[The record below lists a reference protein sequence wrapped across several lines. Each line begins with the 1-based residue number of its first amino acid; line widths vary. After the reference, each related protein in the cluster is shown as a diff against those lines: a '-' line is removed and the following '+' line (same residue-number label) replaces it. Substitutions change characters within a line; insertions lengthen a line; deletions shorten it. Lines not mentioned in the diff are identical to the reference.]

1 MALAKAVAGAKRPS
15 QVVTWQREDGTN
27 EDLTGATITAKIR
40 RQGQGASTDLTG
52 TFTVTDGAGGV
63 FRWDYS
69 DADVATAGQH
79 VVQFTATF
87 GSSPTPAKTFVA
99 EWIVEESL

>member
-1 MALAKAVAGAKRPS
+1 MALAKAVAGGKRPS
-15 QVVTWQREDGTN
+15 QLIMWTREDGNAET
-27 EDLTGATITAKIR
+27 LTGATITGKIK
-40 RQGQGASTDLTG
+40 RQGQGTSADLTG
-52 TFTVTDGAGGV
+52 MFTVTDGAGGV

-69 DADVATAGQH
+69 TDDVATAGKH